1 VNVPLSDDKGHR
13 VEALFDSDIPMH
25 YQIYQQLRAEI
36 LDGIWVGRADFPG
49 EEEVAS
55 RYGVSVITSRHALV
69 RLVEEK
75 LLKRERGRRP
85 QATFVP
91 SVSKEEAS
99 APSVF
104 PTGPRHP
111 YAYQVIE
118 TEVRVAHTEACRAFG
133 LKSGV
138 ELWHCTR
145 LRKFEGRPHSVVL
158 NVQRIDIGKKHKA
171 SDLAKLPMNQIFR
184 KEGYQLGAI
193 ERRISA
199 KPPSKTAAQ
208 YLGISVN
215 TSLLIHTFVLADH
228 QDAPLEWVQIALH
241 PNELPPLE
249 RFDLRTGVAKV
260 SDIL

>member
-1 VNVPLSDDKGHR
+1 VPLSGDKGHP

-36 LDGIWVGRADFPG
+36 LDGIWIGRADFPG

-55 RYGVSVITSRHALV
+55 RYGGSVITSRHALV

-91 SVSKEEAS
+91 PVPKVTP

-111 YAYQVIE
+111 YVYQVIE
-118 TEVRVAHTEACRAFG
+118 TDIRVAHTEACRAFG

-145 LRKFEGRPHSVVL
+145 LRKFEGRPHSLVL
-158 NVQRIDIGKKHKA
+158 NVQRIDIGKTHKA
-171 SDLAKLPMNQIFR
+171 SDLAKLPMNQIFK
-184 KEGYQLGAI
+184 KEGYRLGAI

-199 KPPSKTAAQ
+199 KAPSKVAAQ
-208 YLGISVN
+208 YLGIPVN
-215 TSLLIHTFVLADH
+215 TPLLVHTFVLADH
-228 QDAPLEWVQIALH
+228 EDTPLEWVQIALH

-249 RFDLRTGVAKV
+249 RFDLRTGIVKV